1 MAEIW
6 ASALVSSLRFMETV
20 SGSRGCKRTSSVFPD
35 RWRHF
40 KENSPPHPSMLTGF
54 LFPKESPAYSR
65 DALKGSHFSVTN
77 PVPEE
82 GVLESG
88 VFWEGQFISRD

>member
-1 MAEIW
+1 
-6 ASALVSSLRFMETV
+6 
-20 SGSRGCKRTSSVFPD
+20 
-35 RWRHF
+35 
-40 KENSPPHPSMLTGF
+40 MLMGF